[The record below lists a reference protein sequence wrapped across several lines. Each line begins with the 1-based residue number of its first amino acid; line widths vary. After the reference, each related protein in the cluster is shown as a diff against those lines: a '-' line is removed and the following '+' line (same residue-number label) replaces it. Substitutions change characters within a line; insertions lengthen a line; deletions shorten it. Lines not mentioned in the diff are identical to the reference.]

1 MEKTLITI
9 SRQFGSG
16 GREIA
21 EILTK
26 KLHCH
31 HYNSKLV
38 EMAAQNL
45 HNGIHIEEA
54 IARSYHAPEEA
65 QGNLDKYEGR
75 ERIVEN
81 NRMYIEQAKII
92 LNLAERPES
101 AIFLGRCA
109 DYILRNR
116 KDVFSFFI
124 YADDDFRSARCK
136 TKYQGMTLRDLNREE
151 NRRKQYY
158 EFYTGQIWGEP
169 TNYDLMVNT
178 SNIPLSV
185 AADTILA
192 YVEYKRAA
200 SVCDVDCDSPPPL
213 RK

>member
-31 HYNSKLV
+31 HYNSKIV
-38 EMAAQNL
+38 AMAAENL
-45 HNGIHIEEA
+45 HNGDNIDDA
-54 IARSYHAPEEA
+54 IARSYNSPENCL
-65 QGNLDKYEGR
+65 GNMGDYGF
-75 ERIVEN
+75 ERVVEH
-81 NRMYIEQAKII
+81 NRMYIEQAKVI
-92 LNLAERPES
+92 LNVADRPES

-124 YADDDFRSARCK
+124 YADDEFR
-136 TKYQGMTLRDLNREE
+136 TKRGQTHYHGMTLEQLNKEE
-151 NRRKQYY
+151 KRRKQYY
-158 EFYTGQIWGEP
+158 EFYTGQVWGDP
-169 TNYDLMVNT
+169 TNYDMMINT
-178 SNIPLSV
+178 SNISLEE
-185 AADTILA
+185 AADMILA
-192 YVEYKRAA
+192 YIKR
-200 SVCDVDCDSPPPL
+200 
-213 RK
+213 RREE

>member
-31 HYNSKLV
+31 HFNSKIV

-45 HNGIHIEEA
+45 HNGVNIEEA
-54 IARSYHAPEEA
+54 IARSYHTPAEA
-65 QGNLDKYEGR
+65 QGNLNKYEGF
-75 ERIVEN
+75 ERMVEN
-81 NRMYIEQAKII
+81 NRMYVEQAKII
-92 LNLAERPES
+92 LNVADQPES

-116 KDVFSFFI
+116 KGVFSFFI
-124 YADDDFRSARCK
+124 YADDDFRATRGK
-136 TKYQGMTLRDLNREE
+136 LKYNGMSLRELNREE

-158 EFYTGQIWGEP
+158 EFYTGQTWGDP
-169 TNYDLMVNT
+169 TNYDMMINT
-178 SNIPLSV
+178 SDISLET
-185 AADTILA
+185 AAKTILA
-192 YVEYKRAA
+192 YIELCR
-200 SVCDVDCDSPPPL
+200 S
-213 RK
+213 